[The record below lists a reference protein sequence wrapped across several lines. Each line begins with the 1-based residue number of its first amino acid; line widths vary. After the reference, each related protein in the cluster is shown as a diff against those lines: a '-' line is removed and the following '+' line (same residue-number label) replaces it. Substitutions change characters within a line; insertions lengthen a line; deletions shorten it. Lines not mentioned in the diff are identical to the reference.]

1 MITDSNHAA
10 KIAAIAASV
19 QQTLQRLLQ
28 VCRKHC
34 SDCCKRA
41 ENIAAIAASV
51 QQTLQRLLQACKN
64 IAAVAAIVQQ
74 KRSSIRKTCLRGQRN
89 KYLCKSVVR
98 SKFLRSIFSIF
109 LGKYVGKAKLNQVQL
124 LIVV

>member
-89 KYLCKSVVR
+89 KYLCKSVR

-109 LGKYVGKAKLNQVQL
+109 LGKYVGKANELNQV
-124 LIVV
+124 